1 MSIATVDVYGC
12 DYITANGV
20 LYLYIIIGRITPCG
34 GVYHIG
40 VGSSVVCS
48 TVSGNAKAS
57 ISGTDNSSSTL
68 FCVVTGFY
76 YSQKDTLMKNCLK
89 KFSLFAALLAMSP
102 LLTACGGEGDPESDN
117 PSLTVSSVQVSY
129 SVSLSDTWYKFF
141 NVELSYTASPGE
153 TKVDTLDM
161 DKNLNVTY
169 KSFESPSK
177 VSLKIVAKPK
187 ANHPDV
193 DDGVTYPID
202 KDITLKVVGV
212 PSNGG
217 GAVFLFNEPQKSSKT
232 TGSDALRKTLDKEHV
247 LYDQSYT
254 IPK

>member
-1 MSIATVDVYGC
+1 
-12 DYITANGV
+12 
-20 LYLYIIIGRITPCG
+20 
-34 GVYHIG
+34 
-40 VGSSVVCS
+40 
-48 TVSGNAKAS
+48 
-57 ISGTDNSSSTL
+57 
-68 FCVVTGFY
+68 
-76 YSQKDTLMKNCLK
+76 MKNCLK
-89 KFSLFAALLAMSP
+89 KFSLFATLLAMSP
-102 LLTACGGEGDPESDN
+102 LVTACGGNGDPESDN
-117 PSLTVSSVQVSY
+117 PAQTVSSVQVSY

-153 TKVDTLDM
+153 TKVDTLEM

-187 ANHPDV
+187 ANHPDI

-202 KDITLKVVGV
+202 KDITLKIVGV
-212 PSNGG
+212 PSNGE